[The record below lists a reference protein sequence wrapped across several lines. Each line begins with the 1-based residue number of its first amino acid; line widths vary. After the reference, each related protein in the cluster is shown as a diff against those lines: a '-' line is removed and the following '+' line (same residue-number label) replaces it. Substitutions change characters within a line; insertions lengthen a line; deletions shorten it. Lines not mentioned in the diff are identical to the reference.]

1 MEKKKAYKLY
11 TVANEYR
18 CRVNAEEVAFIFGID
33 ATQDIATI
41 NEALALQGY
50 IIK

>member
-1 MEKKKAYKLY
+1 MEKKKNYKLY
-11 TVANEYR
+11 TINNEYR

-50 IIK
+50 KIK